1 MKSMLELKFSTYTDP
16 LAETNKIQKQKQM
29 QNARKDFGIMKK
41 DCWQA
46 SIKVMV
52 ARDLCLN
59 QNPIKV

>member
-52 ARDLCLN
+52 ARDL
-59 QNPIKV
+59 